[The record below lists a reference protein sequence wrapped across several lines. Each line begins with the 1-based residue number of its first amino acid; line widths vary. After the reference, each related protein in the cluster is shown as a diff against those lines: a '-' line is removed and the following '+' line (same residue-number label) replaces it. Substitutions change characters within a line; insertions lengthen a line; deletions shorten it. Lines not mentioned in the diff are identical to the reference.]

1 MANTVAEMEQEV
13 ENHLIELKLAQNEK
27 EELTLQ
33 LEMLYIVCEEQEVL
47 SGDSAGM
54 IKRNHELEQ
63 QASALS
69 VKLIAEDKR
78 SAMAREQ
85 VEGISAKLS
94 LSEAKVPIPTSS
106 CMCVNPG

>member
-1 MANTVAEMEQEV
+1 MAKAVGEMEQEV

-27 EELTLQ
+27 EELVLQ

-54 IKRNHELEQ
+54 IKRNQALEQ

-69 VKLIAEDKR
+69 VRLMAEDKR
-78 SAMAREQ
+78 SALARQQ
-85 VEGISAKLS
+85 VDGIAAKLS
-94 LSEAKVPIPTSS
+94 VSDAKVR
-106 CMCVNPG
+106 